1 MLHAIVSAL
10 KSTNE
15 QLGSLVR
22 EFKETNGMLRE
33 GLTAIHEAAGTL
45 TKAPRFIVSKA
56 CNDSGDPLQVAAM
69 TFPDEKA
76 VAEHLM
82 TEYRA
87 EAEDFGWSKK
97 TVKVKPGDIR
107 DGYTMR
113 SPEESESHEYVWLVT
128 EINQN
133 PKEHHNA

>member
-15 QLGSLVR
+15 QLGSLVGQ
-22 EFKETNGMLRE
+22 FKETNVMLRE
-33 GLTAIHEAAGTL
+33 GLATIRGAAGTL
-45 TKAPRFIVSKA
+45 TATPRFIVSKA
-56 CNDSGDPLQVAAM
+56 CYDSGDPLQVANM
-69 TFPDEKA
+69 TFNDEKE
-76 VAEHLM
+76 VADHLM
-82 TEYRA
+82 TEYQS

-113 SPEESESHEYVWLVT
+113 SPGDSESHEYVWLVT
-128 EINQN
+128 EINHK
-133 PKEHHNA
+133 P